1 MHAAVKKGALEEVRL
16 FIANEGRKVRSMR
29 AAPLVRPVI

>member
-16 FIANEGRKVRSMR
+16 FIANEGRKVRSIPR
-29 AAPLVRPVI
+29 TALRGAVI